1 MAAPSGSIFAS
12 VVAAGEPVIP
22 NYGAQSSSCVVHNHL
37 FCTDWVSHN
46 WGPVLWPALRGHIL
60 LALVAVGIGFVI
72 SLALAL
78 TAHRYGWL
86 ERPTTVITTIL
97 YTIPSLALFE
107 LLVAPVGPNVY
118 SAEIALVSY
127 TLLILFRNILTGL
140 RGVPEEVLE
149 AAEGM
154 GMSRKQALVRV
165 ELPLA
170 LPAIVAGLRIAVVTI
185 IALATIVY
193 TIYNAGLGVPIHT
206 ALGEGPF
213 KTELIAAGGLA
224 ILLALTADAL
234 LVLVQ
239 RLLTPW
245 TRAGAT

>member
-1 MAAPSGSIFAS
+1 MSTLA
-12 VVAAGEPVIP
+12 AAGPVIP
-22 NYGAQSSSCVVHNHL
+22 DYAAHSSSCVVQNHL
-37 FCTDWVSHN
+37 FCTQWVSQN
-46 WGPVLWPALRGHIL
+46 WGPVLWPALRQHVL
-60 LALVAVGIGFVI
+60 LALVAVAIGFAI
-72 SLALAL
+72 AMTLALA
-78 TAHRYGWL
+78 AHRYGWL
-86 ERPTTVITTIL
+86 ERPTILVTTFL

-107 LLVAPVGPNVY
+107 LLAAPVGLNVY

-140 RGVPEEVLE
+140 RTVPEEVLD

-154 GMSRKQALVRV
+154 GMSRTQTLLRV

-170 LPAIVAGLRIAVVTI
+170 LPAIVAGLRIAAVTI

-193 TIYNAGLGVPIHT
+193 TIYDKGLGVPIHT

-213 KTELIAAGGLA
+213 KTELIAAGGLT
-224 ILLALTADAL
+224 ILLALVADGA
-234 LVLVQ
+234 LVLAQ

-245 TRAGAT
+245 ARAGAL

>member
-1 MAAPSGSIFAS
+1 MGTAQLA
-12 VVAAGEPVIP
+12 AAGPVIP
-22 NYGAQSSSCVVHNHL
+22 DYASHSSSCVVHNHL
-37 FCTDWVSHN
+37 FCTDWVGQN
-46 WGPVLWPALRGHIL
+46 WGPILWPALRGHIL
-60 LALVAVGIGFVI
+60 LCVAAVAIGFVI
-72 SLALAL
+72 SMALAL
-78 TAHRYGWL
+78 VAHRYRWV
-86 ERPTTVITTIL
+86 ERPTILLTTFL

-140 RGVPEEVLE
+140 REVPDEVLD

-154 GMSRKQALVRV
+154 GMSRGQALWRV

-193 TIYNAGLGVPIHT
+193 TIYDAGLGVPIHT

-213 KTELIAAGGLA
+213 KTELIAAGGLTV
-224 ILLALTADAL
+224 LLALAADAL
-234 LVLVQ
+234 LVGTQ

-245 TRAGAT
+245 ARARVS

>member
-1 MAAPSGSIFAS
+1 M
-12 VVAAGEPVIP
+12 
-22 NYGAQSSSCVVHNHL
+22 HNRL
-37 FCTDWVSHN
+37 FCTEWISKN
-46 WGPVLWPALRGHIL
+46 WGPVLWPALRQHVL
-60 LALVAVGIGFVI
+60 LSLAAVGIGFVI
-72 SLALAL
+72 AMGLALA
-78 TAHRYGWL
+78 AHRYRGL
-86 ERPTTVITTIL
+86 ERPTLLVTTFL

-107 LLVAPVGPNVY
+107 LLVAPVGLNVF

-140 RGVPEEVLE
+140 RSVPTEVLD

-154 GMSRKQALVRV
+154 GMSRRQQLLRV

-193 TIYNAGLGVPIHT
+193 TIYNAGLGVPIHV

-224 ILLALTADAL
+224 ILLALVSDGL
-234 LVLVQ
+234 LVLLQ

-245 TRAGAT
+245 TRAGR

>member
-1 MAAPSGSIFAS
+1 MS
-12 VVAAGEPVIP
+12 VIAVAVAGPVIP
-22 NYGAQSSSCVVHNHL
+22 NYSASSSKCVVENHF
-37 FCTDWVSHN
+37 FCSDWVSHN
-46 WGPVLWPALRGHIL
+46 WGAVLWPALRQHIVL
-60 LALVAVGIGFVI
+60 TLVAVGIGFVI

-78 TAHRYGWL
+78 AAYRLRWL
-86 ERPTTVITTIL
+86 ERPTLLVTGVL

-107 LLVAPVGPNVY
+107 LLVAPVGLNAT

-140 RGVPEEVLE
+140 REVPEEVRD

-154 GMSRKQALVRV
+154 GMTRRQALMRV

-170 LPAIVAGLRIAVVTI
+170 LPAIVAGLRIATVTVI
-185 IALATIVY
+185 SLATIAYAVC
-193 TIYNAGLGVPIHT
+193 NEGLGLPIHN

-224 ILLALTADAL
+224 IALALLADGL
-234 LVLVQ
+234 LVGVQ
-239 RLLTPW
+239 RTLTPW
-245 TRAGAT
+245 VRAGRT